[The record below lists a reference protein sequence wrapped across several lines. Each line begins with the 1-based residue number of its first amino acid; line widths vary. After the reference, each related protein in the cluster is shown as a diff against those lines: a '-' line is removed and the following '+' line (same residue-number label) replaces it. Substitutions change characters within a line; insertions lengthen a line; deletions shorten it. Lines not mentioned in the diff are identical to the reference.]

1 MQPSNIQSNIRKLR
15 VSYTPVSICQRNTH
29 THTKNSEL
37 ISSSSLSKFSVFV
50 SCTAMFRWINTKNKI
65 HLLQKARFISH
76 NRYINTLLKKD
87 LFWKSV
93 FLFWKPVPKTSF
105 TTLLYKHSTNIIPY
119 RKCFTFHNE
128 RPDLKLVHFT
138 FRDCY
143 FLRITQNRQT
153 SNDGVFDSQVEPD
166 TRSNS

>member
-1 MQPSNIQSNIRKLR
+1 
-15 VSYTPVSICQRNTH
+15 
-29 THTKNSEL
+29 
-37 ISSSSLSKFSVFV
+37 
-50 SCTAMFRWINTKNKI
+50 MFRWIKTKNKI

-105 TTLLYKHSTNIIPY
+105 TTPFYKHSTNIIPY

-128 RPDLKLVHFT
+128 RPDLKLLHFT

-153 SNDGVFDSQVEPD
+153 SMVYLIHKLNQTRVVIRKKPGWPIQLVLERCTNDYLGRIKFD
-166 TRSNS
+166 N